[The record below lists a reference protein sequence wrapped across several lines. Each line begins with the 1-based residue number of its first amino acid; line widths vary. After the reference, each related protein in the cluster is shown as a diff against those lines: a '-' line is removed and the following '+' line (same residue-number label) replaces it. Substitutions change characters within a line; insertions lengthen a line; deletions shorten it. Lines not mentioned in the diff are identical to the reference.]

1 MGNHDARTAYA
12 RELFG
17 EESEAPQ
24 DRVYDVAGLRII
36 SLDTSVPGWHHG
48 EVSDEQLARLRDG
61 TSSATSGAPATLSA
75 TETVA
80 RSPPR
85 DQPRPERCA
94 SHPFRHRN
102 CGQVTARAADARPS
116 GSAAR

>member
-12 RELFG
+12 RELVG

-48 EVSDEQLARLRDG
+48 EVSDEQLAWLRGG
-61 TSSATSGAPATLSA
+61 TSPATSGAPATLSA

-85 DQPRPERCA
+85 DQPRHKRCA
-94 SHPFRHRN
+94 SHPFRDRN
-102 CGQVTARAADARPS
+102 G
-116 GSAAR
+116 G